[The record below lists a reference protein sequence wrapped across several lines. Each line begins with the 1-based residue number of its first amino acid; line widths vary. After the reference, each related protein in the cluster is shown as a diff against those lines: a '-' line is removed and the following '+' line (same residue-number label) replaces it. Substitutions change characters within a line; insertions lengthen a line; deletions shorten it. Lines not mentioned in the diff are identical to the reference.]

1 MADGAINI
9 DLKLKSDKFN
19 REIKDSDKL
28 VNEFGKNAGDKLDK
42 SFKENTDKVIN
53 KAKLTRKELKALFD
67 KDTKIKI
74 VAEAEKAGIKDFQ
87 KVLKKLPRKQK
98 IELFTEMKDKGTID
112 FSKKLRSMNN
122 DLRSDIGKLKAAYE
136 STSSVQESYV
146 NRLKAEG
153 RTAKAN
159 KLEYQNLRSSIKKEA
174 EIYEKEHQLLTTLK
188 NDRTKNTA
196 QIAKQEAKVND
207 LAAALANDTRKMK
220 ELRKTQ
226 SGFNRNPFTKMTKGL
241 LGLNKQA
248 NKSES
253 VFKKVFSGVFW
264 GEAAHG
270 AASTAIH
277 GITMGIGGM
286 IKEGIEFNKEQQVM
300 NATWTTLTGSASKGA
315 GFVKSINKMS
325 TAFGQSNDLVNEL
338 DQQFYHVLD
347 KKGPTEQLTK
357 SVLTMADTL
366 GMSAENTKR
375 LGLNFTHMMSS
386 SKMQLGDFNMISDQL
401 PMFGEKLLEYE
412 RKNKNFVA
420 GSSKSAKASTAQI
433 KIAQQEALAS
443 FEKIHKGSKV
453 TADDLA
459 LMSKKGLVGG
469 DQYASLAKMIK
480 ENGSVS
486 TSVANSMIRDY
497 QKIETQNTASTK
509 KVGNNSKL
517 TMSQLRDAMSAGQ
530 ISAKDAEAVM
540 NGLGEKY
547 KDASENMMKTA
558 AGAERSIKARFS
570 ALSGD
575 LAKPFTT
582 MQSPI
587 FEAVSKWVS
596 DKKTEKEF
604 TKVGTSA
611 SKGFKTITEALT
623 KAFHIKNGTKALDQM
638 MDNIADGIEK
648 LSNYIAKHSKQIVGF
663 FKGIWSLLK
672 IFSSIGVGFFKGI
685 IGGIGAILKPIAKLV
700 GHNKKVKS
708 LSDALEELSKHKKG
722 LEELGKVI
730 AGIFIARKLTTFAT
744 GIVGVI
750 GQLGKLKTAFFGV
763 KTAATEAGEAEELAT
778 TMSGG
783 SSGGGGLF
791 SKIFKGGK
799 GGTKVA
805 EETGEMS
812 RMAKNGSKLGL
823 LSKFKGMSKFSK
835 LAGGALGVGDVLMAG
850 TDLLGMTKKTAGSH
864 IGAFAGNLGGAAAGA
879 AAGTAILPGIGTVIG
894 AGVGAL
900 GGEKLGRT
908 LGKQIQKGLF
918 GTKLKAPKIST
929 KNAHDQLLKE
939 SKSYYSK
946 KQKQALDDL
955 KTLKKNGVISE
966 KEYQKEAKAIKS
978 AGQKVNSY
986 DKKNKKDQSAI
997 AKYYA
1002 QEKQKLTKKWNNKIE
1017 QDEKL
1022 YGKHSTQVQKDIAN
1036 KKKALDKQR
1045 LKFATKV
1052 TGDEARLHTT
1062 LAGKI
1067 KQADAKMLKDDE
1079 KLTDKKKKLSRSQ
1092 VKEIVKNAD
1101 KEYDSVK
1108 SAANKKYKSVVSKA
1122 DKQRDETIK
1131 AAKREYSGSSKWAK
1145 DKRKAVIDAANKQHD
1160 RVVNRA
1166 KKQKDEAI
1174 NHAKSEK
1181 DRVSKHA
1188 DDRYKN
1194 VSKSADNEYEAQK
1207 KANKKKKDDNSGFFH
1222 TVGKWWNTFTGGISS
1237 LLKVFGDSKFK
1248 APVMPVQYATGTGFF
1263 SGARRPITKPTP
1275 VMLNDGFDSP
1285 ETGNREVG
1293 ILPNGELFSPK
1304 ERNWTGI
1311 VPAGTEIL
1319 NATESKMLFGDGLEH
1334 FAKGTGWLSGIGN
1347 FVGGVVKGAENVY
1360 KSVKKKF
1367 ELAKNIISNPGKAL
1381 DKLMGKPK
1389 KQKNS
1394 FFDRVSGDV
1403 FKPVKKQASDW
1414 WSALWDKI
1422 SGSMD
1427 DEGGFGG
1434 VWAKSP
1440 GRGWQVTS
1448 GFGNRGAVS
1457 GGYSAHDGVDYSGS
1471 KTVHAMHGGIVS
1483 YVGGPPSGWGGANGI
1498 GQNLVIKANDAS
1510 VIYQELNGKYGS
1522 GADILVK
1529 KGDKVSTGQA
1539 IARLGPSGTHVHV
1552 GVSKGSPFNHSG
1564 TTTKGWYD
1572 IRKMKASKSDEKQ
1585 QEKSKD
1591 TGLSGFIENQFGK
1604 SFFSG
1609 IAKMFAPFIE
1619 DAGGSGTGD
1628 PGGTSVRRWASDVKK
1643 ALKILGLSTSASMVN
1658 RVLRQINTESGG
1670 NPKAKQPGADPD
1682 GDGSGPAL
1690 GLMQTK
1696 RSTFNRYKLPGHG
1709 NLWNGFDDILA
1720 GLNYAKHRYGGGLSF
1735 LGNGHGYAN
1744 GGWGRPGEISF
1755 FNEVPGEPEIAI
1767 NPKRSTADQHIAE
1780 AMIARAKNNPNGFA
1794 AKALDVVTK
1803 AKRQVQSMQYTQSP
1817 STSVGGNVNI
1827 YMEIDSK
1834 TVAKTTYPTTKLLL
1848 GKDIVI
1854 SNNR

>member
-28 VNEFGKNAGDKLDK
+28 VNEFGKNAGEKLDK

-87 KVLKKLPRKQK
+87 KVLKKLPKQHK
-98 IELFTEMKDKGTID
+98 IELFTEMKDKGTIN
-112 FSKKLRSMNN
+112 FSKKLNEIN
-122 DLRSDIGKLKAAYE
+122 KELRSDIGKLKAAYE

-159 KLEYQNLRSSIKKEA
+159 KMEYQNLRSSIKKEA

-188 NDRTKNTA
+188 NDRIKNTA

-207 LAAALANDTRKMK
+207 LATSLANDTRKMK
-220 ELRKTQ
+220 ELSKTQ

-241 LGLNKQA
+241 LGLNKEGQKTHSIFKSMLAA
-248 NKSES
+248 NLVSSAFTNALGLISNKLHDMWSNSMEYAKAQQTMNAS
-253 VFKKVFSGVFW
+253 WLTLTGNAKEGQKMVNMTNDM
-264 GEAAHG
+264 
-270 AASTAIH
+270 AASFANSTDMVNDLNQKFYSISDSSKTTKQLTTDVLTLQDAFGKTDDEVKNFSTQYSQMMANGKVSAQDMLSFVNVFPKIRTELLKTEQN
-277 GITMGIGGM
+277 ITGNHKLSMSQLNDM
-286 IKEGIEFNKEQQVM
+286 ISNGKVSSKVMQQVM
-300 NATWTTLTGSASKGA
+300 DEMQKKYSSATANFGKTFDGMNRTVNARVPALLSA
-315 GFVKSINKMS
+315 
-325 TAFGQSNDLVNEL
+325 
-338 DQQFYHVLD
+338 
-347 KKGPTEQLTK
+347 
-357 SVLTMADTL
+357 
-366 GMSAENTKR
+366 
-375 LGLNFTHMMSS
+375 
-386 SKMQLGDFNMISDQL
+386 
-401 PMFGEKLLEYE
+401 
-412 RKNKNFVA
+412 
-420 GSSKSAKASTAQI
+420 
-433 KIAQQEALAS
+433 
-443 FEKIHKGSKV
+443 
-453 TADDLA
+453 
-459 LMSKKGLVGG
+459 
-469 DQYASLAKMIK
+469 
-480 ENGSVS
+480 
-486 TSVANSMIRDY
+486 
-497 QKIETQNTASTK
+497 
-509 KVGNNSKL
+509 
-517 TMSQLRDAMSAGQ
+517 
-530 ISAKDAEAVM
+530 
-540 NGLGEKY
+540 
-547 KDASENMMKTA
+547 
-558 AGAERSIKARFS
+558 
-570 ALSGD
+570 
-575 LAKPFTT
+575 FTT
-582 MQSPI
+582 PLLKMRNPFLGAISQ
-587 FEAVSKWVS
+587 WVS
-596 DKKTEKEF
+596 DKKTEEEF
-604 TKVGTSA
+604 GKLGTTA
-611 SKGFKTITEALT
+611 SKGFSTIT
-623 KAFHIKNGTKALDQM
+623 KAFSKALNFKDGFDSKQM
-638 MDNIADGIEK
+638 FKHINGGIES
-648 LSNYIAKHSKQIVGF
+648 LANFIAKHAKDIIGFFKGLWSSIKILGSIGTGF
-663 FKGIWSLLK
+663 FKGI
-672 IFSSIGVGFFKGI
+672 VGALEFV
-685 IGGIGAILKPIAKLV
+685 LKPLAKIV
-700 GHNKKVKS
+700 GNDKKVKS
-708 LSDALEELSKHKKG
+708 LSGALEELSKHKKG

-730 AGIFIARKLTTFAT
+730 AIIFIARKLTTFAT

-750 GQLGKLKTAFFGV
+750 GQLGKLQTAFFGV
-763 KTAATEAGEAEELAT
+763 KTAATEASEAEELAST
-778 TMSGG
+778 A
-783 SSGGGGLF
+783 SGGGGGF
-791 SKIFKGGK
+791 FGNIFKRGK

-805 EETGEMS
+805 EEAGEMS
-812 RMAKNGSKLGL
+812 RMAKNGSKLGV
-823 LSKFKGMSKFSK
+823 LSKLKGMSKFGK

-864 IGAFAGNLGGAAAGA
+864 VGAFAGNLGGMAAGA
-879 AAGTAILPGIGTVIG
+879 AAGTAILPGIGTVVG

-900 GGEKLGRT
+900 GGEKIGRI

-918 GTKLKAPKIST
+918 GTKIKVPKISM
-929 KNAHDQLLKE
+929 KKAHDQLLQE

-955 KTLKKNGVISE
+955 KTLKKNGAISNKEYE
-966 KEYQKEAKAIKS
+966 KEAEAIKKS
-978 AGQKVNSY
+978 GKKANSY
-986 DKKNKKDQSAI
+986 DKKNKKDQTAI

-1002 QEKQKLTKKWNNKIE
+1002 QEKQKLTEKWNNKIE
-1017 QDEKL
+1017 RDEKL
-1022 YGKHSTQVQKDIAN
+1022 YGKHSTQVQKDINN
-1036 KKKALDKQR
+1036 KKKALDEQR

-1067 KQADAKMLKDDE
+1067 KRANAQMLKDDE
-1079 KLTDKKKKLSRSQ
+1079 KLTDKKKKLSRSE

-1108 SAANKKYKSVVSKA
+1108 SAADKKYKDVVRAA
-1122 DKQRDETIK
+1122 DKQRDETIN
-1131 AAKREYSGSSKWAK
+1131 AAKREYSGNSKWAK
-1145 DKRKAVIDAANKQHD
+1145 DKRKSVIDAANKQHD
-1160 RVVNRA
+1160 RVVDRA
-1166 KKQKDEAI
+1166 EKQKDEAI
-1174 NHAKSEK
+1174 HHAKTEK

-1207 KANKKKKDDNSGFFH
+1207 KSNKKKKDDNSGFFH
-1222 TVGKWWNTFTGGISS
+1222 TVGTWWNKFTSGISS

-1263 SGARRPITKPTP
+1263 SGARRPITKATP

-1293 ILPNGELFSPK
+1293 VLPNGELFSPQ

-1319 NATESKMLFGDGLEH
+1319 NATESKMLFGGGLKH
-1334 FAKGTGWLSGIGN
+1334 FASGTGWLSGIGS
-1347 FVGGVVKGAENVY
+1347 FVGGVVKGAKNIY
-1360 KSVKKKF
+1360 KSLKSKF
-1367 ELAKNIISNPGKAL
+1367 ELAKNVISNPGKAL
-1381 DKLMGKPK
+1381 DKLIGNPK

-1394 FFDRVSGDV
+1394 FFDKVSGDV

-1422 SGSMD
+1422 SGAMD

-1440 GRGWQVTS
+1440 GHGWEVTS

-1457 GGYSAHDGVDYSGS
+1457 GGYSAHDGVDYSGA
-1471 KTVHAMHGGIVS
+1471 KTVHAMHGGTVS

-1498 GQNLVIKANDAS
+1498 GQNLVIKADDAS

-1552 GVSKGSPFNHSG
+1552 GVSKGNPFGHSG
-1564 TTTKGWYD
+1564 ASTKGWYD
-1572 IRKMKASKSDEKQ
+1572 IRDMKASKSDEKQ

-1591 TGLSGFIENQFGK
+1591 TGLSGFIEKQFGK

-1643 ALKILGLSTSASMVN
+1643 ALGILGLSTSASMVN

-1670 NPKAKQPGADPD
+1670 NPKAKQSGADPD

-1696 RSTFNRYKLPGHG
+1696 RSTFNSYKLPGHG
-1709 NLWNGFDDILA
+1709 NLWNGLDDIIA
-1720 GLNYAKHRYGGGLSF
+1720 GINYAKHRYGSGLSF

-1767 NPKRSTADQHIAE
+1767 NPQRQSSEQHIAE

-1794 AKALDVVTK
+1794 AKALDVVAK
-1803 AKRQVQSMQYTQSP
+1803 SKRQVQSMQYTQSP
-1817 STSVGGNVNI
+1817 STSIGGNVNI

>member
-28 VNEFGKNAGDKLDK
+28 VNEFGKNAGEKLDK
-42 SFKENTDKVIN
+42 AFKENTDKVIN
-53 KAKLTRKELKALFD
+53 KAKLTKKELKALFD
-67 KDTKIKI
+67 KDTKVKI

-87 KVLKKLPRKQK
+87 NVLKKLPKQQK
-98 IELFTEMKDKGTID
+98 IELFTEMKDKGAID
-112 FSKKLRSMNN
+112 FSKKLNN
-122 DLRSDIGKLKAAYE
+122 LNKELRSDIGKLRSAYE
-136 STSSVQESYV
+136 NTSHVQDSYI

-153 RTAKAN
+153 RSVEAN
-159 KLEYQNLRSSIKKEA
+159 KAEYQNLRSSINKES
-174 EIYEKEHQLLTTLK
+174 EIYQKEHRLLTSLRS
-188 NDRTKNTA
+188 DRNEDASK
-196 QIAKQEAKVND
+196 IAKQTIKVND
-207 LAAALANDTRKMK
+207 LASSLARNTNKMK
-220 ELRKTQ
+220 ELSKTQ
-226 SGFNRNPFTKMTKGL
+226 SSFNRNPFTKMTKGL

-264 GEAAHG
+264 GEVAHG
-270 AASTAIH
+270 VASSALNVIKTGLG
-277 GITMGIGGM
+277 GIAKAGN
-286 IKEGIEFNKEQQVM
+286 EFNKEQQVM
-300 NATWTTLTGSASKGA
+300 VATWTTLTGDANLGKGM
-315 GFVKSINKMS
+315 VKSINDMS
-325 TAFGQSNDLVNEL
+325 NAFGQSNDLVNEL

-347 KKGPTEQLTK
+347 KKEPTERLTK
-357 SVLTMADTL
+357 SLLTMSDTL
-366 GMSAENTKR
+366 GMSADDTKR

-401 PMFGEKLLEYE
+401 PMFGERLLEYE
-412 RKNKNFVA
+412 RKMQHNN
-420 GSSKSAKASTAQI
+420 
-433 KIAQQEALAS
+433 ALNMS
-443 FEKIHKGSKV
+443 
-453 TADDLA
+453 DLR
-459 LMSKKGLVGG
+459 K
-469 DQYASLAKMIK
+469 Q
-480 ENGSVS
+480 
-486 TSVANSMIRDY
+486 
-497 QKIETQNTASTK
+497 
-509 KVGNNSKL
+509 
-517 TMSQLRDAMSAGQ
+517 MSAGK

-558 AGAERSIKARFS
+558 AGAERAIKGRFKVLAG
-570 ALSGD
+570 ALVE
-575 LAKPFTT
+575 PFTK

-596 DKKTEKEF
+596 DKRTEKKFAE
-604 TKVGTSA
+604 VGKAA

-623 KAFHIKNGTKALDQM
+623 KAFHIKNGTKALDNM
-638 MDNIADGIEK
+638 MDNIADGIGK
-648 LSNYIAKHSKQIVGF
+648 LSDYIANHSKQIVGF
-663 FKGIWSLLK
+663 FKGLWSSIK
-672 IFSSIGVGFFKGI
+672 IIGTIGVGFFKGL

-700 GHNKKVKS
+700 GNNKKVKS
-708 LSDALEELSKHKKG
+708 LSGALEELSKHKKG

-730 AGIFIARKLTTFAT
+730 ATIFIARKLTAFAT
-744 GIVGVI
+744 GIAGVI

-763 KTAATEAGEAEELAT
+763 KTAATEAGEAEELAS

-783 SSGGGGLF
+783 NSGGGGLF
-791 SKIFKGGK
+791 SKLFKGGK

-805 EETGEMS
+805 EEAGEMS

-823 LSKFKGMSKFSK
+823 LSKLKGMSRFGK
-835 LAGGALGVGDVLMAG
+835 LAAGATGVGDVLMAG

-879 AAGTAILPGIGTVIG
+879 AVGTAILPGIGTAIG

-918 GTKLKAPKIST
+918 GTKLKVPKISM
-929 KNAHDQLLKE
+929 KKAHNQLLQE

-955 KTLKKNGVISE
+955 KTLKKNGAISE
-966 KEYQKEAKAIKS
+966 KEYQKEAESIKKAGKK
-978 AGQKVNSY
+978 ANSY
-986 DKKNKKDQSAI
+986 DKKNKKDQTAI

-1002 QEKQKLTKKWNNKIE
+1002 QEKQKLTEKWNNKIE
-1017 QDEKL
+1017 RDEKL
-1022 YGKHSTQVQKDIAN
+1022 YGKHSTQVQKDIN
-1036 KKKALDKQR
+1036 DKKKALDKQR

-1067 KQADAKMLKDDE
+1067 KRANAKMLKDDE
-1079 KLTDKKKKLSRSQ
+1079 RLTDKKKKLSRSE

-1108 SAANKKYKSVVSKA
+1108 SAAEKKYKDVVSKA

-1131 AAKREYSGSSKWAK
+1131 AAKREYSGNSQWAK
-1145 DKRKAVIDAANKQHD
+1145 DKRKEVIDAANKQHD
-1160 RVVNRA
+1160 RVVDRA
-1166 KKQKDEAI
+1166 EKQKDEAI

-1207 KANKKKKDDNSGFFH
+1207 NANKKKKDDNSGFFH
-1222 TVGKWWNTFTGGISS
+1222 TVGKWWNKFTGAISS
-1237 LLKVFGDSKFK
+1237 VLKVFGDSKFK

-1263 SGARRPITKPTP
+1263 SGSRRPITKATP

-1293 ILPNGELFSPK
+1293 ILPNGELFSPQ

-1319 NATESKMLFGDGLEH
+1319 NATESKMLFGGGLKH
-1334 FAKGTGWLSGIGN
+1334 FASGTGWLSGIGN
-1347 FVGGVVKGAENVY
+1347 FVGGVVKGAKNIY
-1360 KSVKKKF
+1360 KSLKSKF
-1367 ELAKNIISNPGKAL
+1367 ELAKNVISNPGKAL

-1422 SGSMD
+1422 SGAMD

-1440 GRGWQVTS
+1440 GHGWEVTS

-1457 GGYSAHDGVDYSGS
+1457 GGYSAHDGVDYSGA
-1471 KTVHAMHGGIVS
+1471 KTVHAMHGGTVS
-1483 YVGGPPSGWGGANGI
+1483 YVGGPPSGWGGSNGI
-1498 GQNLVIKANDAS
+1498 GQNLVIKADDAS

-1539 IARLGPSGTHVHV
+1539 IAKLGPSGTHVHV
-1552 GVSKGSPFNHSG
+1552 GVSKGNPFSHSG

-1572 IRKMKASKSDEKQ
+1572 IRDMKASKSDQKQ

-1591 TGLSGFIENQFGK
+1591 TGLSGFIEKQFGK
-1604 SFFSG
+1604 SFFSR

-1628 PGGTSVRRWASDVKK
+1628 PGGAGVQRWKSDVKS
-1643 ALKILGLSTSASMVN
+1643 ALGKLGLSTSASMVN
-1658 RVLRQINTESGG
+1658 RVLRQINTESSG
-1670 NPKAKQPGADPD
+1670 NPKAMGGTDGLAD
-1682 GDGSGPAL
+1682 GHAE
-1690 GLMQTK
+1690 GLMQVK
-1696 RSTFNRYKLPGHG
+1696 PGTFRAYHLPGH
-1709 NLWNGFDDILA
+1709 NNTWNGFDNMLA
-1720 GLNYAKHRYGGGLSF
+1720 GLNYAKHRYGSGLSF

-1767 NPKRSTADQHIAE
+1767 NPQRPSSEQHIAE

-1817 STSVGGNVNI
+1817 STSVAGNVNI

>member
-19 REIKDSDKL
+19 REIKESDKL
-28 VNEFGKNAGDKLDK
+28 VNEFGKNAGKKLDK
-42 SFKENTDKVIN
+42 AFKENTDKAIN

-74 VAEAEKAGIKDFQ
+74 VAEAEKAGIKNFE
-87 KVLKKLPRKQK
+87 KVLKKLPKQQK
-98 IELFTEMKDKGTID
+98 IELFTEMKDKGAIN
-112 FSKKLRSMNN
+112 FSKKLNN
-122 DLRSDIGKLKAAYE
+122 LNKELRSDIGKLKSAYE
-136 STSSVQESYV
+136 NTSHVQESYL
-146 NRLKAEG
+146 NRLRAEG
-153 RTAKAN
+153 RSVKAN
-159 KLEYQNLRSSIKKEA
+159 KVEYQNLRSSVKKES
-174 EIYEKEHQLLTTLK
+174 ELYRKEHQLLTVLRS
-188 NDRTKNTA
+188 DRTSDTSK
-196 QIAKQEAKVND
+196 IAKQTIKVND
-207 LAAALANDTRKMK
+207 LAASLARNTKKMK
-220 ELRKTQ
+220 QLSKTQ
-226 SGFNRNPFTKMTKGL
+226 NAFNRNPFTKMTKGL
-241 LGLNKQA
+241 LGLNKKA
-248 NKSES
+248 NKTQS

-264 GEAAHG
+264 GEVAHG
-270 AASTAIH
+270 AASSALNVIKTGLG
-277 GITMGIGGM
+277 GIVKAGN
-286 IKEGIEFNKEQQVM
+286 EFNKEQQVM
-300 NATWTTLTGSASKGA
+300 VATWTTLTGKAKLGKDM
-315 GFVKSINKMS
+315 VKSINDMS
-325 TAFGQSNDLVNEL
+325 NAFGQSNDLVNEL
-338 DQQFYHVLD
+338 DQQFYHVFN
-347 KKGPTEQLTK
+347 KKKPTEELTK

-366 GMSAENTKR
+366 GMSADDVKR
-375 LGLNFTHMMSS
+375 LGLNFTHMMTS

-401 PMFGEKLLEYE
+401 PMFGERLLDYE
-412 RKNKNFVA
+412 RKMQHNN
-420 GSSKSAKASTAQI
+420 
-433 KIAQQEALAS
+433 ALN
-443 FEKIHKGSKV
+443 
-453 TADDLA
+453 
-459 LMSKKGLVGG
+459 MS
-469 DQYASLAKMIK
+469 
-480 ENGSVS
+480 E
-486 TSVANSMIRDY
+486 
-497 QKIETQNTASTK
+497 
-509 KVGNNSKL
+509 
-517 TMSQLRDAMSAGQ
+517 LRNQMSAGK

-540 NGLGEKY
+540 NGLGQKY

-558 AGAERSIKARFS
+558 AGAERAIKGRFS
-570 ALSGD
+570 QLAGD
-575 LAKPFTT
+575 LVKPFTQ

-587 FEAVSKWVS
+587 FAAVSKWVS
-596 DKKTEKEF
+596 DKRTEKEF
-604 TKVGTSA
+604 SKVGTAA

-623 KAFHIKNGTKALDQM
+623 KAFHIDNGTKALDNM

-663 FKGIWSLLK
+663 FKGLWSSLK
-672 IFSSIGVGFFKGI
+672 IFGSIGVGFFKGLV
-685 IGGIGAILKPIAKLV
+685 GALGFMLKPLAMMA
-700 GHNKKVKS
+700 GHSKKVKS

-722 LEELGKVI
+722 LEALGRVI
-730 AGIFIARKLTTFAT
+730 AVIFIARKLTAFAT
-744 GIVGVI
+744 GIAGIV

-763 KTAATEAGEAEELAT
+763 KTAAKEAGEAEELAT

-783 SSGGGGLF
+783 SSGSGGGFF
-791 SKIFKGGK
+791 SKIFKRGK
-799 GGTKVA
+799 GGTKIA
-805 EETGEMS
+805 EEAGEMS
-812 RMAKNGSKLGL
+812 RMARNSSRLGI
-823 LSKFKGMSKFSK
+823 LSRLKGMSKLGK

-850 TDLLGMTKKTAGSH
+850 TDLIGTTKKTAGSH
-864 IGAFAGNLGGAAAGA
+864 IGAFAGNLGGMAAGA
-879 AAGTAILPGIGTVIG
+879 AAGTAILPGIGTVLG

-900 GGEKLGRT
+900 GGEKLGKA

-918 GTKLKAPKIST
+918 RTKLKAPKISM
-929 KNAHDQLLKE
+929 KKAHDQLLKE

-955 KTLKKNGVISE
+955 KTLKKNGAISK

-978 AGQKVNSY
+978 SGKKANSY
-986 DKKNKKDQSAI
+986 DKKNRKDQTAI

-1017 QDEKL
+1017 RDEKL
-1022 YGKHSTQVQKDIAN
+1022 YGKHSTQVQKDINN

-1067 KQADAKMLKDDE
+1067 KRANAKMLKDDE
-1079 KLTDKKKKLSRSQ
+1079 KLTDKKKKLSRSE

-1108 SAANKKYKSVVSKA
+1108 SAANKKYKDVVSKA

-1131 AAKREYSGSSKWAK
+1131 AAKREYSGNSKWAK
-1145 DKRKAVIDAANKQHD
+1145 DKRKEAIDNANKQHD

-1166 KKQKDEAI
+1166 EKQKNESI
-1174 NHAKSEK
+1174 HHAKVEK

-1222 TVGKWWNTFTGGISS
+1222 TVGKWWNKFTSGIHS

-1263 SGARRPITKPTP
+1263 SGARRPIDKPTP

-1293 ILPNGELFSPK
+1293 ILPNGELFSPQ
-1304 ERNWTGI
+1304 ERNWTGV

-1319 NATESKMLFGDGLEH
+1319 NATESKMLFGGALKH
-1334 FAKGTGWLSGIGN
+1334 FASGTGWLSGIGN
-1347 FVGGVVKGAENVY
+1347 FVGGVVNGVKNVY
-1360 KSVKKKF
+1360 KSLRKKF
-1367 ELAKNIISNPGKAL
+1367 ELAKNIISHPGKAL

-1414 WSALWDKI
+1414 WSTLWDKI
-1422 SGSMD
+1422 SGAMD

-1440 GRGWQVTS
+1440 GHGWQVTS

-1457 GGYSAHDGVDYSGS
+1457 GGYSAHDGVDYSGA
-1471 KTVHAMHGGIVS
+1471 KTVHAMHGGTVS
-1483 YVGGPPSGWGGANGI
+1483 YVGGPPAGWGGANGI
-1498 GQNLVIKANDAS
+1498 GQNLVIKADDAS

-1529 KGDKVSTGQA
+1529 KGDKVTTGQA
-1539 IARLGPSGTHVHV
+1539 IARLGPSATHVHV
-1552 GVSKGSPFNHSG
+1552 GVSKGNPFSHSG
-1564 TTTKGWYD
+1564 ATTKGWYD

-1585 QEKSKD
+1585 QKKSKD
-1591 TGLSGFIENQFGK
+1591 TGLSGFIEKQFGK

-1619 DAGGSGTGD
+1619 AAGGSGTGD
-1628 PGGTSVRRWASDVKK
+1628 PGGSGVHRWKSDVKS
-1643 ALKILGLSTSASMVN
+1643 ALGKLGLSTSASMVS
-1658 RVLRQINTESGG
+1658 RVLRQINTESSG
-1670 NPKAKQPGADPD
+1670 NPKAMGGTDGLAD
-1682 GDGSGPAL
+1682 GHAE
-1690 GLMQTK
+1690 GLMQVK
-1696 RSTFNRYKLPGHG
+1696 PGTFRAYHLPGH
-1709 NLWNGFDDILA
+1709 NNIWNGYDNILA
-1720 GLNYAKHRYGGGLSF
+1720 GLNYAKHRYGSGLSF

-1744 GGWGRPGEISF
+1744 GGWGRPGEINF

-1767 NPKRSTADQHIAE
+1767 NPQRASSEQHIAE

-1794 AKALDVVTK
+1794 AKALEVVEK
-1803 AKRQVQSMQYTQSP
+1803 SKRQVQSMQYAQSP
-1817 STSVGGNVNI
+1817 STNIGGNVNI

-1848 GKDIVI
+1848 GKDII
-1854 SNNR
+1854 IQNNR

>member
-28 VNEFGKNAGDKLDK
+28 VNEFGKSAGEKLDK
-42 SFKENTDKVIN
+42 AFKENTDKVIN
-53 KAKLTRKELKALFD
+53 KAKLTKKEIKALFD
-67 KDTKIKI
+67 KDTKVKI

-87 KVLKKLPRKQK
+87 KVLKKLPKQQK
-98 IELFTEMKDKGTID
+98 IELFTEMKDKGAID
-112 FSKKLRSMNN
+112 FSKKLNN
-122 DLRSDIGKLKAAYE
+122 LNKELRNDIGKLKSAYE
-136 STSSVQESYV
+136 STSHVQDSYI

-153 RTAKAN
+153 RNVEAN
-159 KLEYQNLRSSIKKEA
+159 KAEYQKLRSSIKNES
-174 EIYEKEHQLLTTLK
+174 ELYQKEHRLLTNLK
-188 NDRTKNTA
+188 SDRNEDASK
-196 QIAKQEAKVND
+196 IAKQTVKVND
-207 LAAALANDTRKMK
+207 LASSLARNTNKMK
-220 ELRKTQ
+220 ELSKTQ
-226 SGFNRNPFTKMTKGL
+226 SSFNRNPFTKMSKGL
-241 LGLNKQA
+241 LGLNKHA
-248 NKSES
+248 EKSES

-264 GEAAHG
+264 GGVAQG
-270 AASTAIH
+270 VASTAIH

-286 IKEGIEFNKEQQVM
+286 IKEGNEFNKEQQVM

-315 GFVKSINKMS
+315 GFVKSINDMS
-325 TAFGQSNDLVNEL
+325 NAFGQSNDLVNEL
-338 DQQFYHVLD
+338 DQQFYHVLN
-347 KKGPTEQLTK
+347 KKGPTEELTK

-366 GMSAENTKR
+366 NMSADDTKR

-401 PMFGEKLLEYE
+401 PMFGEHLLDYE
-412 RKNKNFVA
+412 RKMQHNN
-420 GSSKSAKASTAQI
+420 
-433 KIAQQEALAS
+433 ALS
-443 FEKIHKGSKV
+443 
-453 TADDLA
+453 
-459 LMSKKGLVGG
+459 MS
-469 DQYASLAKMIK
+469 
-480 ENGSVS
+480 E
-486 TSVANSMIRDY
+486 
-497 QKIETQNTASTK
+497 
-509 KVGNNSKL
+509 
-517 TMSQLRDAMSAGQ
+517 LRNQMSAGK
-530 ISAKDAEAVM
+530 ISAQDAENVM
-540 NGLGEKY
+540 NGLGQKY
-547 KDASENMMKTA
+547 KNASENMMKTA
-558 AGAERSIKARFS
+558 AGAERSIKTHFS
-570 ALSGD
+570 ALSGA
-575 LAKPFTT
+575 LAEPFTK

-587 FEAVSKWVS
+587 FAAVSKWVS
-596 DKKTEKEF
+596 DPKTKTEF
-604 TKVGTSA
+604 SKVGASA
-611 SKGFKTITEALT
+611 SKGFQTITTAL
-623 KAFHIKNGTKALDQM
+623 IKALDIKDAPKS
-638 MDNIADGIEK
+638 MDNFMDGLAKNIE
-648 LSNYIAKHSKQIVGF
+648 SISDVIAKHSKQIVGF
-663 FKGIWSLLK
+663 FKGLW
-672 IFSSIGVGFFKGI
+672 SSIKIIGTIGIGFFKGL
-685 IGGIGAILKPIAKLV
+685 IGGIGAILKPLANLV
-700 GHNKKVKS
+700 GHNKKVKT
-708 LSDALEELSKHKKG
+708 LSGALEELSKHKKG

-730 AGIFIARKLTTFAT
+730 AVIFTAYKLTTFAI
-744 GIVGVI
+744 GIAGVI
-750 GQLGKLKTAFFGV
+750 EKLGKLKTAFFGV
-763 KTAATEAGEAEELAT
+763 KTAASEAGEAEELASAT
-778 TMSGG
+778 
-783 SSGGGGLF
+783 SGGGGGGFLGN
-791 SKIFKGGK
+791 IFKRGK
-799 GGTKVA
+799 GGAKAA
-805 EETGEMS
+805 EEAGEMS
-812 RMAKNGSKLGL
+812 RMAKNGSKLGM
-823 LSKFKGMSKFSK
+823 LSKLKGMSKFGK

-879 AAGTAILPGIGTVIG
+879 AAGTAILPGIGTLIG
-894 AGVGAL
+894 AGAGAL
-900 GGEKLGRT
+900 GGEKIGRM

-918 GTKLKAPKIST
+918 GTKLKVPKIST

-955 KTLKKNGVISE
+955 KTLKKNGAISNKEYE
-966 KEYQKEAKAIKS
+966 KEAEAIKKS
-978 AGQKVNSY
+978 GQKANSY
-986 DKKNKKDQSAI
+986 DKKNKKDQTAI
-997 AKYYA
+997 AKYYS
-1002 QEKQKLTKKWNNKIE
+1002 QEKQKLTEKWNNKIE
-1017 QDEKL
+1017 RDEKL
-1022 YGKHSTQVQKDIAN
+1022 YGKHSTQVQKDINN

-1067 KQADAKMLKDDE
+1067 KRANAQMLKDDE
-1079 KLTDKKKKLSRSQ
+1079 KLTDKKKKLSRSE

-1108 SAANKKYKSVVSKA
+1108 SAANKKYKDVVRAA

-1131 AAKREYSGSSKWAK
+1131 AAKREYSGNSEWAK

-1166 KKQKDEAI
+1166 EKQKNEAI
-1174 NHAKSEK
+1174 DNAKSEK

-1207 KANKKKKDDNSGFFH
+1207 KDNKKKKDDNSGFFH
-1222 TVGKWWNTFTGGISS
+1222 TVGTWWNKFTSGISS

-1263 SGARRPITKPTP
+1263 SGSRRPINKATP

-1293 ILPNGELFSPK
+1293 ILPNGEMFSPQ

-1319 NATESKMLFGDGLEH
+1319 NATESKMLFGGGLKH
-1334 FAKGTGWLSGIGN
+1334 FASGTGWLSGIGS

-1360 KSVKKKF
+1360 KSIKKKF
-1367 ELAKNIISNPGKAL
+1367 ELAKNIISNPGKVL
-1381 DKLMGKPK
+1381 GKLLGNPQ

-1394 FFDRVSGDV
+1394 FFNRVSGDV
-1403 FKPVKKQASDW
+1403 FKPVKKQAGDW

-1422 SGSMD
+1422 SGAMD

-1440 GRGWQVTS
+1440 GHGWEVTS

-1498 GQNLVIKANDAS
+1498 GQNLVIKADDAS

-1529 KGDKVSTGQA
+1529 KGDKVTTGQA
-1539 IARLGPSGTHVHV
+1539 IAKLGPSGTHVHV
-1552 GVSKGSPFNHSG
+1552 GVSKGNPFSHSG
-1564 TTTKGWYD
+1564 ATTKGWYD
-1572 IRKMKASKSDEKQ
+1572 IRDMKASKSDEKQ
-1585 QEKSKD
+1585 QNKSKD
-1591 TGLSGFIENQFGK
+1591 TGLSGFIEKQFGK

-1628 PGGTSVRRWASDVKK
+1628 PGGAGVQRWKSDVKS
-1643 ALKILGLSTSASMVN
+1643 ALSELGLSTSASMVS
-1658 RVLRQINTESGG
+1658 RVLRQINTESKGDPKIMGG
-1670 NPKAKQPGADPD
+1670 TDGLAD
-1682 GDGSGPAL
+1682 GHAE
-1690 GLMQTK
+1690 GLMQVK
-1696 RSTFNRYKLPGHG
+1696 PGTFRAYHLPGHG
-1709 NLWNGFDDILA
+1709 NIWNGYDNMLA
-1720 GLNYAKHRYGGGLSF
+1720 GLNYAKHRYGSGLSF

-1744 GGWGRPGEISF
+1744 GGWGKPGEVSF

-1767 NPKRSTADQHIAE
+1767 NPQRQSSEQHIAE

-1794 AKALDVVTK
+1794 AKALDIVTK
-1803 AKRQVQSMQYTQSP
+1803 AKRQVQSMQYTQNP
-1817 STSVGGNVNI
+1817 NTSVAGNVNI

-1854 SNNR
+1854 SNSR

>member
-28 VNEFGKNAGDKLDK
+28 VNEFGKNAGEKLDK
-42 SFKENTDKVIN
+42 SFKENADKVIN

-74 VAEAEKAGIKDFQ
+74 IAEAEKAGIKDFQ
-87 KVLKKLPRKQK
+87 KVLKKLPKQQK
-98 IELFTEMKDKGTID
+98 IELFTEMKDKGTIN
-112 FSKKLRSMNN
+112 FSKKLNEIN
-122 DLRSDIGKLKAAYE
+122 KELRSDIGKLKSAYE
-136 STSSVQESYV
+136 STSHVQESYL
-146 NRLKAEG
+146 NRLQAEG
-153 RTAKAN
+153 RSVKAN
-159 KLEYQNLRSSIKKEA
+159 KVEYQNLRSSIKKES
-174 EIYEKEHQLLTTLK
+174 ELYQKEHQLLTTLC
-188 NDRTKNTA
+188 NDRTKDA
-196 QIAKQEAKVND
+196 SEIAKQTIKVND
-207 LAAALANDTRKMK
+207 LAASLARDTSKMK
-220 ELRKTQ
+220 ELGKTQ
-226 SGFNRNPFTKMTKGL
+226 NTFNRNPFTKMTKGL

-253 VFKKVFSGVFW
+253 VFKSVF
-264 GEAAHG
+264 AANIVSNAFTNALG
-270 AASTAIH
+270 LISTKLHDMWSNSMDYA
-277 GITMGIGGM
+277 
-286 IKEGIEFNKEQQVM
+286 KAQQTM
-300 NATWTTLTGSASKGA
+300 NASWLTLTGNAKEGKKMVRMTNDMAASFA
-315 GFVKSINKMS
+315 NS
-325 TAFGQSNDLVNEL
+325 TDMVNDLN
-338 DQQFYHVLD
+338 QQFYSISESGKTTKQLTTDVLTLQD
-347 KKGPTEQLTK
+347 AFGKSDDAVKNFSTQYSQMMANGKVSAQDMMSFVNVFPKIRTELLKTEQKITGNHKLSMK
-357 SVLTMADTL
+357 Q
-366 GMSAENTKR
+366 
-375 LGLNFTHMMSS
+375 LNDMISNGEVS
-386 SKMQLGDFNMISDQL
+386 SKTMQKVMDSMQKKYSSATAN
-401 PMFGEKLLEYE
+401 FGKTFDGMKRTINARIPALL
-412 RKNKNFVA
+412 
-420 GSSKSAKASTAQI
+420 SA
-433 KIAQQEALAS
+433 
-443 FEKIHKGSKV
+443 
-453 TADDLA
+453 
-459 LMSKKGLVGG
+459 
-469 DQYASLAKMIK
+469 
-480 ENGSVS
+480 
-486 TSVANSMIRDY
+486 
-497 QKIETQNTASTK
+497 
-509 KVGNNSKL
+509 
-517 TMSQLRDAMSAGQ
+517 
-530 ISAKDAEAVM
+530 
-540 NGLGEKY
+540 
-547 KDASENMMKTA
+547 
-558 AGAERSIKARFS
+558 
-570 ALSGD
+570 
-575 LAKPFTT
+575 FTT
-582 MQSPI
+582 PFLKMKNPLLGSI
-587 FEAVSKWVS
+587 SKWVS
-596 DKKTEKEF
+596 DPKTEKSF
-604 TKVGTSA
+604 SKLGSVA
-611 SKGFKTITEALT
+611 SKGFSTVTTAFSKALNFKDEFSSEKAFKSISSTITNLANT
-623 KAFHIKNGTKALDQM
+623 
-638 MDNIADGIEK
+638 
-648 LSNYIAKHSKQIVGF
+648 IAKHAKDIVGF
-663 FKGIWSLLK
+663 FKGVWSVIK
-672 IFSSIGVGFFKGI
+672 IFGSVGIGFFKGI
-685 IGGIGAILKPIAKLV
+685 IDGVGAILKPIAKLV
-700 GHNKKVKS
+700 GHNKKVKN

-722 LEELGKVI
+722 LETLGKVI
-730 AGIFIARKLTTFAT
+730 AGIFIARKIASFTSGVT
-744 GIVGVI
+744 GLI
-750 GQLGKLKTAFFGV
+750 GQLAILKKSFFGV
-763 KTAATEAGEAEELAT
+763 KTAATEAGEAEEIAT

-783 SSGGGGLF
+783 NSGGGGLF
-791 SKIFKGGK
+791 SKLFKGGK

-805 EETGEMS
+805 EEAGEMS
-812 RMAKNGSKLGL
+812 RMAKNGSKLGI
-823 LSKFKGMSKFSK
+823 LSKLKGMSKFSK

-900 GGEKLGRT
+900 GGEKIGRT

-918 GTKLKAPKIST
+918 GTKLKVPKIST

-955 KTLKKNGVISE
+955 NTLKKNGVISE

-1067 KQADAKMLKDDE
+1067 KRADAKMLKDDE
-1079 KLTDKKKKLSRSQ
+1079 KLADKKKKLSRSQ

-1174 NHAKSEK
+1174 NHAKFEK

-1319 NATESKMLFGDGLEH
+1319 NATESKVLFGDGLEH
-1334 FAKGTGWLSGIGN
+1334 FASGTGWLSGIGN

-1367 ELAKNIISNPGKAL
+1367 ELAKNVISNPGKAL

-1539 IARLGPSGTHVHV
+1539 IAKLGPSGTHVHV
-1552 GVSKGSPFNHSG
+1552 GVSKGSPFSHSG

-1643 ALKILGLSTSASMVN
+1643 VLKILGLSTSASMVN

-1720 GLNYAKHRYGGGLSF
+1720 GLNYAKHRYGSGLSF

-1767 NPKRSTADQHIAE
+1767 NPQRPSSEQHIAE

>member
-9 DLKLKSDKFN
+9 DLKLKADKFN
-19 REIKDSDKL
+19 REIKESDKL
-28 VNEFGKNAGDKLDK
+28 VSEFGKNAGEKLDK
-42 SFKENTDKVIN
+42 AFKDNTDKVIN
-53 KAKLTRKELKALFD
+53 KAKLTRKEIKALFD
-67 KDTKIKI
+67 KDTKVKI

-87 KVLKKLPRKQK
+87 KVLKKLPKQQK

-112 FSKKLRSMNN
+112 FSKKLNN
-122 DLRSDIGKLKAAYE
+122 LNKELRGDIGKLKSAYE
-136 STSSVQESYV
+136 STSHVQESYV

-159 KLEYQNLRSSIKKEA
+159 KVEYQNLRSSIKKES
-174 EIYEKEHQLLTTLK
+174 ELYRKEHQLLTNLRS
-188 NDRTKNTA
+188 DRTTDASK
-196 QIAKQEAKVND
+196 IAKQTVKVND
-207 LAAALANDTRKMK
+207 LAASLARNNSKMK
-220 ELRKTQ
+220 ELSKTQ
-226 SGFNRNPFTKMTKGL
+226 SSFNRNPFTKMTKGL
-241 LGLNKQA
+241 LGLNKHA
-248 NKSES
+248 EKSES

-264 GEAAHG
+264 GGVAQG
-270 AASTAIH
+270 VASTAIH

-286 IKEGIEFNKEQQVM
+286 IKAGNEFNKEQQVM
-300 NATWTTLTGSASKGA
+300 NATWTTLTGNASKGK
-315 GFVKSINKMS
+315 GFVKSINDMS
-325 TAFGQSNDLVNEL
+325 NAFGQSSDLVNEL
-338 DQQFYHVLD
+338 DQQFYHVLN

-366 GMSAENTKR
+366 NMSADDTKR

-401 PMFGEKLLEYE
+401 PMFGERLLDYE
-412 RKNKNFVA
+412 RKMQHNN
-420 GSSKSAKASTAQI
+420 
-433 KIAQQEALAS
+433 ALN
-443 FEKIHKGSKV
+443 
-453 TADDLA
+453 
-459 LMSKKGLVGG
+459 MS
-469 DQYASLAKMIK
+469 
-480 ENGSVS
+480 E
-486 TSVANSMIRDY
+486 
-497 QKIETQNTASTK
+497 
-509 KVGNNSKL
+509 
-517 TMSQLRDAMSAGQ
+517 LRNQMSAGK
-530 ISAKDAEAVM
+530 ISAQDAEAVM
-540 NGLGEKY
+540 NGLGQKY
-547 KDASENMMKTA
+547 KNASENMMKTA
-558 AGAERSIKARFS
+558 AGAERAIKGRFNVLAG
-570 ALSGD
+570 AL
-575 LAKPFTT
+575 AEPFTK

-596 DKKTEKEF
+596 DKRTEKEF
-604 TKVGTSA
+604 SKVGAAA
-611 SKGFKTITEALT
+611 SNGFKTITEAL
-623 KAFHIKNGTKALDQM
+623 AKALNIKDAPKSM
-638 MDNIADGIEK
+638 NHFMDGLAKNIESISDV
-648 LSNYIAKHSKQIVGF
+648 IAKHSKQIVGF
-663 FKGIWSLLK
+663 FKGLW
-672 IFSSIGVGFFKGI
+672 SSIKILGSIGTGFFKGI
-685 IGGIGAILKPIAKLV
+685 VGALEFVLKPLAILV
-700 GHNKKVKS
+700 GHNKKVKN

-722 LEELGKVI
+722 LEELGRVI
-730 AGIFIARKLTTFAT
+730 AVIFIARKLTTFAT
-744 GIVGVI
+744 GIAGVI
-750 GQLGKLKTAFFGV
+750 GQLGKLQTAFFGV
-763 KTAATEAGEAEELAT
+763 KTAATEAGEAEELASAT
-778 TMSGG
+778 
-783 SSGGGGLF
+783 SGGGGGFLGN
-791 SKIFKGGK
+791 IFNRGK
-799 GGTKVA
+799 GGAKAA
-805 EETGEMS
+805 EEAGEMS
-812 RMAKNGSKLGL
+812 RVARNGSKLGF
-823 LSKFKGMSKFSK
+823 LSKLKGMSKFGK

-879 AAGTAILPGIGTVIG
+879 AAGTAILPGIGTLIG
-894 AGVGAL
+894 AGAGAL
-900 GGEKLGRT
+900 GGEKIGRT

-918 GTKLKAPKIST
+918 GTKLKVPKIST

-955 KTLKKNGVISE
+955 KTLKKNGAISE
-966 KEYQKEAKAIKS
+966 KEYQKEAESIKKAGKK
-978 AGQKVNSY
+978 ANSY
-986 DKKNKKDQSAI
+986 DKKNKKDQTAI
-997 AKYYA
+997 TKYYA
-1002 QEKQKLTKKWNNKIE
+1002 QEKKKLTEKWNSKIE
-1017 QDEKL
+1017 RDEKL
-1022 YGKHSTQVQKDIAN
+1022 YGKHSTQVQKDIN
-1036 KKKALDKQR
+1036 DKKKALDKQR

-1067 KQADAKMLKDDE
+1067 KRANAKMLKDDE
-1079 KLTDKKKKLSRSQ
+1079 KLTDKKKKLSRSE

-1108 SAANKKYKSVVSKA
+1108 SAADKKYKDVVSKA

-1131 AAKREYSGSSKWAK
+1131 AAKREYSGNSQWAK
-1145 DKRKAVIDAANKQHD
+1145 DKRKEVIDAANKQHD
-1160 RVVNRA
+1160 RVVDRA
-1166 KKQKDEAI
+1166 EKQKDEAI
-1174 NHAKSEK
+1174 HHAKTEK

-1207 KANKKKKDDNSGFFH
+1207 KSNKKKKDDNSGFFH
-1222 TVGKWWNTFTGGISS
+1222 TVGKWWNKFTGGISS

-1263 SGARRPITKPTP
+1263 SGSRRPITKATP

-1293 ILPNGELFSPK
+1293 ILPNGELFSPQ

-1319 NATESKMLFGDGLEH
+1319 NATESKMLFGGGLKH
-1334 FAKGTGWLSGIGN
+1334 FASGTGWLSGIGN

-1360 KSVKKKF
+1360 KSIKKKF

-1381 DKLMGKPK
+1381 DKLIGNPQ

-1394 FFDRVSGDV
+1394 FFDKVSGDV
-1403 FKPVKKQASDW
+1403 FKPVKKQAGDW
-1414 WSALWDKI
+1414 WSALWNKI
-1422 SGSMD
+1422 SGAMD

-1440 GRGWQVTS
+1440 GHGWEVTS

-1457 GGYSAHDGVDYSGS
+1457 GGYSAHDGVDYSGA
-1471 KTVHAMHGGIVS
+1471 KTVHAMHGGTVS
-1483 YVGGPPSGWGGANGI
+1483 YVGGPPAGWGGANGI
-1498 GQNLVIKANDAS
+1498 GQNLVIKADDAS

-1529 KGDKVSTGQA
+1529 KGDKVTTGQA
-1539 IARLGPSGTHVHV
+1539 IAKLGPSGTHVHV
-1552 GVSKGSPFNHSG
+1552 GVSKGNPFGHSG

-1572 IRKMKASKSDEKQ
+1572 IRDMKASKSDEKQ
-1585 QEKSKD
+1585 QDKSKD
-1591 TGLSGFIENQFGK
+1591 TGLSGFIEKQFGK

-1628 PGGTSVRRWASDVKK
+1628 PGGAGVQRWKSNVES
-1643 ALKILGLSTSASMVN
+1643 ALSKLGLSTSANMVS

-1670 NPKAKQPGADPD
+1670 NPKAMGGTDGLAD
-1682 GDGSGPAL
+1682 GHAE
-1690 GLMQTK
+1690 GLMQVK
-1696 RSTFNRYKLPGHG
+1696 PGTFRAYHLPGHG
-1709 NLWNGFDDILA
+1709 NIWNGYDNMLA
-1720 GLNYAKHRYGGGLSF
+1720 GLNYAKHRYGSGLSF

-1744 GGWGRPGEISF
+1744 GGWGIPGEVSF

-1767 NPKRSTADQHIAE
+1767 NPQRQSSEQHIAE

-1817 STSVGGNVNI
+1817 NATVAGSVNI